1 MSAATNPI
9 KDLIYCP
16 ITRRIMSDP
25 VVTALGDTF
34 EREAIEEWLR
44 NRDTNPTTGEPLP
57 NKQLSFNKTVKQMID
72 VFLENHPEYQLNLE
86 ERYVSHGMT
95 EKLRDAFDANDVSA
109 LNYILS
115 SHPYLQLYE
124 EFQCCPIMVK
134 GMASYL
140 DDGNICHVLCE
151 CPNTELKTFKTLM
164 ESLQRLEDK
173 HVKERPSLVSNLV
186 SKTIFGKN
194 SRGLQPI
201 HTACYFNECEQLFK
215 ELIQMKDQYST
226 LFSKCGVSLQ
236 HEDLDPRCRK
246 NVYLLMFKLIITS
259 TPAHKNVPEK
269 EIELNEKCLD
279 FIFDNLGLSG
289 EQLLR
294 ITHQGVSLI
303 NYACKYNRLHI
314 LKKMVEKTNVNLN
327 QHVDTF
333 YHTPLTSAVLGGALE
348 VVKYLIEEAKVDV
361 EVGDVPSYRRD
372 FPTAL
377 HLAVLRGHFDI
388 AMFLISHGANV
399 NATCKMSTVNGS
411 ISSSCLEPS
420 DICVNKALFGSSKF
434 MGLDVSSP
442 SLGGS
447 SSSNTNKEE
456 EVHNIMT
463 LCLLLC
469 SDRQETSKRALEFIS
484 QLVSKYGYIPT
495 FPQASSTTISPA
507 VFSTST
513 AQFSFSPSSM
523 LNEPLWFCIRTVSS
537 KTECEHM
544 FEWVLNQF
552 YSDKQKLFMLR
563 DRQKNNALHWL
574 AAYARVENLEM
585 TILHLTQDVDVH
597 LMINQKNQQGDTP
610 LHVASALGR
619 KDICKLLIDL
629 GADVRIRN
637 AKLQDALSAGFVCNA
652 VPTLTAQYRMNFLKD
667 LRKCLENR
675 DNGRTILTLQ
685 AKIRMLEK
693 KLQENMPSS
702 LMIDP

>member
-1 MSAATNPI
+1 MSAATNSI

-44 NRDTNPTTGEPLP
+44 NRETNPTTGEPLP

-72 VFLENHPEYQLNLE
+72 VFLENHPEYQLNLD
-86 ERYVSHGMT
+86 ERYVSHGIT
-95 EKLRDAFDANDVSA
+95 EKLRDAFDSNDVSA
-109 LNYILS
+109 MNYLLS
-115 SHPYLQLYE
+115 NHPYLQLYQ

-134 GMASYL
+134 GNASYL
-140 DDGNICHVLCE
+140 DDGNIAHVLCE
-151 CPNTELKTFKTLM
+151 CPNTELKSFKALM

-173 HVKERPSLVSNLV
+173 HKEERPTLVNHLI

-194 SRGLQPI
+194 SRGFQPI
-201 HTACYFNECEQLFK
+201 HTACYFNECEQVFK
-215 ELIQMKDQYST
+215 ELIQMQDQYST
-226 LFSKCGVSLQ
+226 LYSKCSVSLQ
-236 HEDLDPRCRK
+236 HEELDPRCRK

-259 TPAHKNVPEK
+259 TPAHKFVPEK
-269 EIELNEKCLD
+269 EKELNDKCLD

-289 EQLLR
+289 DQLLR

-303 NYACKYNRLHI
+303 NYASKYNRLHI
-314 LKKMVEKTNVNLN
+314 LKKMVEKSNVNLN
-327 QHVDTF
+327 EHVDTF
-333 YHTPLTSAVLGGALE
+333 YHTPLTSTVLGGALE
-348 VVKYLIEEAKVDV
+348 VVRYLVEEAKVDV
-361 EVGDVPSYRRD
+361 ELSDVPSYRKD

-388 AMFLISHGANV
+388 ALFLISHGANI

-411 ISSSCLEPS
+411 SSSSSCLEPS
-420 DICVNKALFGSSKF
+420 DICVNRALFGSNKF
-434 MGLDVSSP
+434 MGQDSSP
-442 SLGGS
+442 SLGS
-447 SSSNTNKEE
+447 SSSTKEE

-463 LCLLLC
+463 LSLLLC
-469 SDRQETSKRALEFIS
+469 SDRNDTSKRALEFIS
-484 QLVSKYGYIPT
+484 HLVSKYSYVPT
-495 FPQASSTTISPA
+495 FPQSQSSSSSSS
-507 VFSTST
+507 VYSTST
-513 AQFSFSPSSM
+513 APFSSQHNST
-523 LNEPLWFCIRTVSS
+523 LNEPIWFCIRTIAS
-537 KTECEHM
+537 KPESEHM

-563 DRQKNNALHWL
+563 DKQKNNALHWL
-574 AAYARVENLEM
+574 AAYARVEHLEM
-585 TILHLTQDVDVH
+585 TILHLSQVDVDVH
-597 LMINQKNQQGDTP
+597 AMMNQKNLQGDTP

-619 KDICKLLIDL
+619 KDVCKLLIDL

-637 AKLQDALSAGFVCNA
+637 TKLQDALSAGFVCNA
-652 VPTLTAQYRMNFLKD
+652 VPTLTASYRMSLLKD
-667 LRKCLENR
+667 LRKCVENR
-675 DNGRTILTLQ
+675 ESGRTILTMQ